1 MTSTAAA
8 PQRLAGRRP
17 SYDGTDFAPSWGS
30 IGLVEADFTHTCW
43 YTGPVRGH
51 VRTWET
57 VGEGFLPCS
66 EPSDDVAG
74 HTAAL
79 LLCPAGSRAA
89 EPA

>member
-1 MTSTAAA
+1 M
-8 PQRLAGRRP
+8 
-17 SYDGTDFAPSWGS
+17 
-30 IGLVEADFTHTCW
+30 
-43 YTGPVRGH
+43 RGH